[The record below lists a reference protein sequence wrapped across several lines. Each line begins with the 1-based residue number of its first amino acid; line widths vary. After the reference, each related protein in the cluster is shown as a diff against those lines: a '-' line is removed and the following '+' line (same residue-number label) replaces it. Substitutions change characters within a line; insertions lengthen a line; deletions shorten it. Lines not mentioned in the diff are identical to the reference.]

1 MNTRNTSHRTVPCPT
16 LSSSPDASQA
26 RGYLHTHPML
36 TALPGLEIDRISK
49 SGQSAV
55 HDDRR
60 CAAPHP
66 NRRSSSVRG
75 RSLDA
80 ESSPGTI
87 QQRDTERLEVTASP
101 WLHVRPSQVG
111 QTFARRTTVKRD
123 TQSAY
128 GDLRP
133 AVGTVESL
141 WLTCDRFP
149 FVPIVAIQRPYTGR
163 CNRIPKA
170 WTPGLAGNQS
180 RL

>member
-1 MNTRNTSHRTVPCPT
+1 MDTRKTSHRTAPCQSLP
-16 LSSSPDASQA
+16 LMLDASQA

-66 NRRSSSVRG
+66 NRRSLSVRG

-80 ESSPGTI
+80 ESSPGTR

-141 WLTCDRFP
+141 RVNPRSLS
-149 FVPIVAIQRPYTGR
+149 FVPAVAIQRPYTGR